1 MEYFNIFTHII
12 LIMALGWYLIT
23 NLQWYNYKL
32 ERVVLKHHK
41 WQWHITYFV
50 APIVLFYLLPDLYFA
65 IYFYLLYMTSFVLWN
80 RKLDR
85 ALVLTGRVKRFLA
98 ILLFTTFAMHA
109 LCLAS
114 DACHTTAIFIPLF
127 LAYLI
132 SHFLEKMFF
141 ISFKHKAQQ
150 RHQAIPNLKTIA
162 ITASYGKTSIKN

>member
-32 ERVVLKHHK
+32 ERVILKHHK

-50 APIVLFYLLPDLYFA
+50 APVVLFYLLPDMYFA
-65 IYFYLLYMTSFVLWN
+65 IYFYLLFMTSFVLWN

-85 ALVLTGRVKRFLA
+85 PLVLTGRVKRFLA
-98 ILLFTTFAMHA
+98 ILLFTTFAITA

-114 DACHTTAIFIPLF
+114 EACHSTAVFIPLF
-127 LAYLI
+127 LAY
-132 SHFLEKMFF
+132 
-141 ISFKHKAQQ
+141 
-150 RHQAIPNLKTIA
+150 
-162 ITASYGKTSIKN
+162 